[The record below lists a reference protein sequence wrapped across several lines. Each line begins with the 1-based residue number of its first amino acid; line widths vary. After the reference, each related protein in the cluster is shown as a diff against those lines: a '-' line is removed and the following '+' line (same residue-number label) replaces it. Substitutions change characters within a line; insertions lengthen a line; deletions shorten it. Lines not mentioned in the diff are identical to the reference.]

1 MRITMTDV
9 AEDDVDTQATGSRPG
24 ARTPRRRRAVR
35 RLLLALAGAITVG
48 LAVGFIAFADMVT
61 TATPPADPH
70 ADGIVVLTG
79 GTARIDA
86 ALALL
91 AEGRAERLLIS
102 GVNPTV
108 GREAIAAMVGSEL
121 RPALDCCV
129 DIDHARDTIEN
140 ATSAGEWASER
151 SFSSLIVVTSGYHM
165 PRSLA
170 ELSGAMPGVRLTAFP
185 VLSPEL
191 DLTAWWRN
199 PAAFTVLF
207 REYGKYLAA
216 EARLLARGGWRARA
230 AGH

>member
-1 MRITMTDV
+1 MTDLV
-9 AEDDVDTQATGSRPG
+9 DDASDRRERGGAG
-24 ARTPRRRRAVR
+24 ARMPRRRPRFR
-35 RLLLALAGAITVG
+35 RVLLALAGAVVVG
-48 LAVGFIAFADMVT
+48 LGVGFVAFADMVS

-108 GREAIAAMVGSEL
+108 SRDTIAALVGSEL
-121 RPALDCCV
+121 RPALNCCV

-140 ATSAGEWASER
+140 ASSTGAWVSDR

-170 ELSGAMPGVRLTAFP
+170 ELADTMPGVRLIAFP
-185 VLSPEL
+185 VASQDL
-191 DLTAWWRN
+191 DLRTWWRD
-199 PAAFTVLF
+199 PAAFSLLF

-216 EARLLARGGWRARA
+216 EARLLMRNGAAASA

>member
-1 MRITMTDV
+1 MEARGGV
-9 AEDDVDTQATGSRPG
+9 G
-24 ARTPRRRRAVR
+24 ARVPRRRHRFR
-35 RLLLALAGAITVG
+35 RILLALAGAVVVG
-48 LAVGFIAFADMVT
+48 LGVGFVAFADMVA
-61 TATPPADPH
+61 TAMPPADPH

-108 GREAIAAMVGSEL
+108 SRDTIAAMAGSEFG
-121 RPALDCCV
+121 PALDCCV

-140 ATSAGEWASER
+140 ASSTGEWVSNRDFA
-151 SFSSLIVVTSGYHM
+151 SLIVVTSSYHM

-170 ELSGAMPGVRLTAFP
+170 ELADAMPGVRLIAFP
-185 VLSPEL
+185 VLSQEL
-191 DLTAWWRN
+191 DLRTWWRD
-199 PAAFTVLF
+199 PAAFSLLF

-216 EARLLARGGWRARA
+216 EARLLLRSGAASA